1 MKFIELLKHKSIR
14 PKQIKSIEGILNS
27 DDGQT
32 SLVYEFEDMDNH
44 RRYIGMHK
52 AMEKPY
58 WTSAT
63 DKDFQKVLMNPDSNL
78 KLTIHK
84 WGSVQEMKQLEYEIL
99 TKVDAAKHKGYYNK
113 HNGHPGVKEIDYDK
127 IAQLR
132 NELDF
137 IRDNRHDKVNEFQII
152 GFEYLSDKKYT
163 IEELKDW
170 SKLQVRYET
179 IDRDNLEKIKSK
191 IRISMGN
198 TDEAKPPVYLKDI
211 TYEGE
216 HYDMLLI
223 SGNHT
228 ITAYYDLGGAYRLV
242 ELPIIVLGPEIH
254 SQFSDAELFALGN
267 ELNSEKFSQKSYS
280 KEDAEK
286 ECLRFHELGN
296 TWKCERNTIRMIKL
310 GLTTNQVK
318 TVYEKVEQLIINDKK
333 RKGGWNVMDY
343 EGEHR
348 VIVDELIE
356 LHSDKNTYVC
366 DYSGAAVKINNIL
379 VPFHKENEQLVLKKK
394 KPKTKIKCF
403 IRFTS
408 EKIRDTDW
416 PKLKAAFQYMQEKE
430 NITPIEYIELEMY
443 TKDTKQ

>member
-1 MKFIELLKHKSIR
+1 
-14 PKQIKSIEGILNS
+14 
-27 DDGQT
+27 
-32 SLVYEFEDMDNH
+32 
-44 RRYIGMHK
+44 MHK

-78 KLTIHK
+78 KLTIHR
-84 WGSVQEMKQLEYEIL
+84 WGSVQEMKQLEYEML

-198 TDEAKPPVYLKDI
+198 TDEAKPPVYLKDVD
-211 TYEGE
+211 YEGE

-254 SQFSDAELFALGN
+254 TQFSDAELFALGN

-286 ECLRFHELGN
+286 ECLRFYELGN

-318 TVYEKVEQLIINDKK
+318 TVYERVEQLIINNKK

-348 VIVDELIE
+348 IIVDELIE
-356 LHSDKNTYVC
+356 KNTTDDIFVC
-366 DYSGAAVKINNIL
+366 DYSGAAMKLQNIL
-379 VPFHKENEQLVLKKK
+379 ISYWNEQNKRLSLNMPIQKRILCYV
-394 KPKTKIKCF
+394 
-403 IRFTS
+403 RFTS
-408 EKIRDTDW
+408 ETARDNYW
-416 PKLKAAFQYMQEKE
+416 PKLKSQFQILSQKEKL
-430 NITPIEYIELEMY
+430 TPIDYIELEMY
-443 TKDTKQ
+443 TKDTK

>member
-27 DDGQT
+27 EDGQT
-32 SLVYEFEDMDNH
+32 ALVYEFEDMDNH

-78 KLTIHK
+78 KLTIHR
-84 WGSVQEMKQLEYEIL
+84 WGSVQEMKQLEYEML

-198 TDEAKPPVYLKDI
+198 TDEAKPPVYLKDVD
-211 TYEGE
+211 YEGE

-254 SQFSDAELFALGN
+254 TQFSDAELFALGN

-286 ECLRFHELGN
+286 ECLRFYELGN

-318 TVYEKVEQLIINDKK
+318 TVYERVEQLIINNKK

-348 VIVDELIE
+348 IIVDELIE
-356 LHSDKNTYVC
+356 KNTTDDIFVC
-366 DYSGAAVKINNIL
+366 DYSGAAMKLQNIL
-379 VPFHKENEQLVLKKK
+379 ISYWNEQNKRLSLNMPIQKRILCYV
-394 KPKTKIKCF
+394 
-403 IRFTS
+403 RFTS
-408 EKIRDTDW
+408 ETARDNYW
-416 PKLKAAFQYMQEKE
+416 PKLKSQFQILSQKEKL
-430 NITPIEYIELEMY
+430 TPIDYIELEMY
-443 TKDTKQ
+443 TKDTK

>member
-14 PKQIKSIEGILNS
+14 PKQIKSIDGILNS
-27 DDGQT
+27 QDGQT
-32 SLVYEFEDMDNH
+32 ALVYEFEDVDNKK
-44 RRYIGMHK
+44 RYIGMHK

-58 WTSAT
+58 WSSAT
-63 DKDFQKVLMNPDSNL
+63 DKDFQKVLMNSNSNL

-84 WGSVQEMKQLEYEIL
+84 WGSVKEMKQLEYEML
-99 TKVDAAKHKGYYNK
+99 TKVNAAASDDYYNK

-132 NELDF
+132 NELDL
-137 IRDNRHDKVNEFQII
+137 IRDNRTDKVNEFKII
-152 GFEYLSDKKYT
+152 GFEYLSDEKYT
-163 IEELKDW
+163 IQELKNW

-211 TYEGE
+211 NYEGE

-228 ITAYYDLGGAYRLV
+228 ITAYYDLGAAYRLV

-254 SQFSDAELFALGN
+254 SQFSESELFALGN

-286 ECLRFHELGN
+286 ECLRFYELGN

-333 RKGGWNVMDY
+333 RRGGWNVMDY
-343 EGEHR
+343 EGEHKS
-348 VIVDELIE
+348 IVDDLIE
-356 LHSDKNTYVC
+356 NNTNDNVFAC
-366 DYSGAAVKINNIL
+366 CYSGAAMKLQNIL
-379 VPFHKENEQLVLKKK
+379 SAYWNEQSERESLNKAKQKRILCYVK
-394 KPKTKIKCF
+394 
-403 IRFTS
+403 FTT
-408 EKIRDTDW
+408 ETARDSYW
-416 PKLKAAFQYMQEKE
+416 PKLKSEFQKLQQLELK
-430 NITPIEYIELEMY
+430 TPIDYIELEMY
-443 TKDTKQ
+443 TKDTKK